1 MGLFSYNFFFFNW
14 EIKIPK
20 TFVKLIMK
28 HKKQWRKKKR
38 NNGFLLL
45 WGFEIHVV
53 QISIFSYQIDR
64 GQVVVLL
71 SLILKEISQHWNAP
85 KINVL

>member
-28 HKKQWRKKKR
+28 HKKQWIKKK
-38 NNGFLLL
+38 
-45 WGFEIHVV
+45 
-53 QISIFSYQIDR
+53 
-64 GQVVVLL
+64 
-71 SLILKEISQHWNAP
+71 KE
-85 KINVL
+85 